1 MKRLDTADKLNG
13 SKVYAIDVT
22 LPGMLCAAVKDCP
35 VYGGKLKSY
44 DESKI
49 AGRPGVK
56 KVVRVK
62 DTAVAVVADTWWRA
76 KSALDALPIE
86 WDEGPGATASSATIA
101 EHLKEGLTATAT
113 NGEITKGD
121 AKAAIAGAAKKI
133 SENPTSQAPKPT
145 LAQGA
150 GYTRNLPALM
160 CIYQFAV
167 MACSSFSVPKASVD

>member
-13 SKVYAIDVT
+13 SKVYAIDIN

-86 WDEGPGATASSATIA
+86 WDEGRNATRSSEWIA
-101 EHLKEGLTATAT
+101 AHLKEGLTADGAFAGRQ
-113 NGEITKGD
+113 NGD
-121 AKAAIAGAAKKI
+121 ALK
-133 SENPTSQAPKPT
+133 
-145 LAQGA
+145 
-150 GYTRNLPALM
+150 
-160 CIYQFAV
+160 
-167 MACSSFSVPKASVD
+167 